1 MNDLEEV
8 SRLKSIVILI
18 SGRGSN
24 MQAILE
30 AELPVRIA
38 AVISSNPNALGL
50 EIARQ
55 HDIPTHALNH
65 RDHESRE
72 EFDTAL
78 AARIDGFN
86 PDLVVLAGFMRILTP
101 NFVNYYNGRLINIHP
116 SLLPAFTGLNTH
128 ARALTE
134 GVKIHGCTVHF
145 VTPNLDKG
153 PIIVQAAVPVL
164 PGDTEEML
172 GARVL
177 EQEHKIYP
185 QAIRWFAEDRL
196 TVTPDG
202 NVILQNQQPAE
213 MTLRSPWEPQ

>member
-1 MNDLEEV
+1 M
-8 SRLKSIVILI
+8 KSIVILI

-30 AELPVRIA
+30 AKLPVKIA
-38 AVISSNPNALGL
+38 AVISSNPNAVGL
-50 EIARQ
+50 ETARQ
-55 HDIPTHALNH
+55 HCIPAHVLNH
-65 RDHESRE
+65 RDHETRE

-78 AARIDGFN
+78 AAKIDEFN
-86 PDLVVLAGFMRILTP
+86 PDLVVLAGFMRILTQG
-101 NFVNYYNGRLINIHP
+101 FVHRYNGRLINIHP

-128 ARALTE
+128 ARALAE

-164 PGDTEEML
+164 PGDTEETL

-185 QAIRWFAEDRL
+185 QAIRWFAEGRL

-202 NVILQNQQPAE
+202 NVILHDQQTVDMA
-213 MTLRSPWEPQ
+213 LISPWEAQ

>member
-1 MNDLEEV
+1 M
-8 SRLKSIVILI
+8 KSIVILI

-30 AELPVRIA
+30 TRLPVKIA
-38 AVISSNPNALGL
+38 AVISSNPNAHGL

-55 HDIPTHALNH
+55 HGIPAHALNH
-65 RDHESRE
+65 RDHETRE
-72 EFDTAL
+72 EFDAAL
-78 AARIDGFN
+78 AARINEFN
-86 PDLVVLAGFMRILTP
+86 PDLVMLAGFMRILTP
-101 NFVNYYNGRLINIHP
+101 KFVHDYNGRLINIHP

-128 ARALTE
+128 ARALAE
-134 GVKIHGCTVHF
+134 GVKIHGCSVHF

-164 PGDTEEML
+164 PGDTEETL

-202 NVILQNQQPAE
+202 NVILQDQQPVDMALRE
-213 MTLRSPWEPQ
+213 SALRSPWEAQ

>member
-1 MNDLEEV
+1 M
-8 SRLKSIVILI
+8 KSIVILI

-24 MQAILE
+24 MLAILE
-30 AELPVRIA
+30 AGLPVKIT
-38 AVISSNPNALGL
+38 AVISSNPNASGLG
-50 EIARQ
+50 IARQ
-55 HDIPTHALNH
+55 HGVTTHALNH
-65 RDHESRE
+65 RDYETRE

-78 AARIDGFN
+78 SASIDAFN

-101 NFVNYYNGRLINIHP
+101 NFVHHYNGRLINIHP

-153 PIIVQAAVPVL
+153 PIVAQAAVPVL
-164 PGDTEEML
+164 PGDSEETL
-172 GARVL
+172 SARVL

-196 TVTPDG
+196 TITPDS
-202 NVILQNQQPAE
+202 NVILKGQQPADKPLHGRA
-213 MTLRSPWEPQ
+213 LRSPREPQ